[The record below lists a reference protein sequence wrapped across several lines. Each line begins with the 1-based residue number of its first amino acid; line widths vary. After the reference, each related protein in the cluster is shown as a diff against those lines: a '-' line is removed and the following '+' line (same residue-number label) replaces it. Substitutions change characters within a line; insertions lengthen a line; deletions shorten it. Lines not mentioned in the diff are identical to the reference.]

1 MDSST
6 DFEELSARMR
16 TQSEDAAG
24 SDTERVT
31 IRSLEEVSYDG
42 IKSLLEVY
50 AVENTDTED
59 LVLVLSSLNAELVF
73 ETDEAD
79 IDDTEDLEDRLGHEV
94 RVEEGMP
101 EDTILLLDPDAV
113 SGEEIL
119 EPENI
124 VCGMVGAA
132 DEPDE

>member
-6 DFEELSARMR
+6 DFEELSARVR

-42 IKSLLEVY
+42 IESLLEVY
-50 AVENTDTED
+50 AVENADTAD

-79 IDDTEDLEDRLGHEV
+79 IDDAEDLADRLGHDV

-101 EDTILLLDPDAV
+101 EDTILVLDSDAV
-113 SGEEIL
+113 SGEEIR
-119 EPENI
+119 EAENI
-124 VCGMVGAA
+124 VCGIVGAA
-132 DEPDE
+132 DDPDE

>member
-6 DFEELSARMR
+6 DFEELSARVR

-31 IRSLEEVSYDG
+31 IRSLEQVSYEE
-42 IKSLLEVY
+42 IESLLEVY
-50 AVENTDTED
+50 AVETTDTGD
-59 LVLVLSSLNAELVF
+59 LVFVLSSLNAELLF
-73 ETDEAD
+73 ETDQSD
-79 IDDTEDLEDRLGHEV
+79 IDDAEDLENSLGHDV
-94 RVEEGMP
+94 LVEEEMP
-101 EDTILLLDPDAV
+101 EDTILLLDPNAV

-119 EPENI
+119 EPQNI

-132 DEPDE
+132 DEPNG

>member
-6 DFEELSARMR
+6 DFEELSARVR

-31 IRSLEEVSYDG
+31 IRSLEQVSYEG
-42 IKSLLEVY
+42 IESLFEVY
-50 AVENTDTED
+50 AVETTDTGD
-59 LVLVLSSLNAELVF
+59 LVLVLSSLNAELLF
-73 ETDEAD
+73 ETDQSD
-79 IDDTEDLEDRLGHEV
+79 IDDAEDLEDSLGHDV
-94 RVEEGMP
+94 LVEEEMP
-101 EDTILLLDPDAV
+101 EDTILLLDPNAV

-119 EPENI
+119 EPQNI

-132 DEPDE
+132 DEPNG